1 MAAVDICIVGAGPV
15 GAALALLLAGS
26 GRSVHMLEARAGA
39 ATDGRTLAL
48 SHGSR
53 LILESCAAWPDAEA
67 TTPIT
72 RIHIS
77 HKGAFGRS
85 VLSADECDVPALGYV
100 IPYAALQ
107 KVMDERLDAAGIAV
121 TRGARVEAIDVD
133 AADANIRIG
142 YSLDERAHTMAARLL
157 VLADGGANL
166 GRVPGIQLEER
177 DYGQTALVG
186 AVELDQPH
194 EGMAWE
200 RFTPQGPAALLPKGS
215 PRAGHYSLV
224 WTTTPDEVA
233 ALLKLEAADFLA
245 RLTDHFGE
253 RAGRFI
259 AVGRRAS
266 FPLRLRVATPRVAP
280 RVAVI
285 GAAAQT
291 LHPVA
296 GQGFN
301 MGLRDA
307 ADLAQ
312 LLGGAVSDVGAAEVL
327 SAFAGQR
334 QADTRLGVR
343 FTDSLVDLFS
353 TDHPVLTAGRGA
365 GLAALD
371 LLPPLRKALARRMLY
386 GH

>member
-1 MAAVDICIVGAGPV
+1 MALTDVAIVGAGPV
-15 GAALALLLAGS
+15 GAALALLLAES
-26 GRSVHMLEARAGA
+26 GRSVRLLEARAGA

-72 RIHIS
+72 HIHVS

-85 VLSADECDVPALGYV
+85 VLSAEECGLPALGYV
-100 IPYAALQ
+100 IPYAVLQ
-107 KVMDERLDAAGIAV
+107 AMMDERLAGAGIDV
-121 TRGARVEAIDVD
+121 TRGAKVD
-133 AADANIRIG
+133 DISASDANIRIG
-142 YSLDERAHTMAARLL
+142 YKHEGADELAEARLL

-166 GRVPGIQLEER
+166 NRVPGLTLTER

-194 EGMAWE
+194 QGMAWE
-200 RFTPQGPAALLPKGS
+200 RFTPEGPAALLPKG
-215 PRAGHYSLV
+215 PANQGHYSLV
-224 WTTTPDEVA
+224 WTTTPDAVA
-233 ALLKLEAADFLA
+233 ALLALDGPAFLA
-245 RLTDHFGE
+245 QLTRHFGE

-259 AVGRRAS
+259 SVGKRAS
-266 FPLRLRVATPRVAP
+266 FPLRLRVATPRIAE
-280 RVAVI
+280 RIAVV

-307 ADLAQ
+307 ADLARRVI
-312 LLGGAVSDVGAAEVL
+312 GAGEDVGAAEVL
-327 SAFAGQR
+327 SAFAEAR
-334 QADTRLGVR
+334 QADTQLGVR
-343 FTDSLVDLFS
+343 FTDSLVDIFS
-353 TDHPVLTAGRGA
+353 TDHPILTAGRGL

-371 LLPPLRKALARRMLY
+371 LLPPLRRALARRMVY

>member
-1 MAAVDICIVGAGPV
+1 MTATDILIVGAGPV
-15 GAALALLLAGS
+15 GAALALLLKDS
-26 GRSVHMLEARAGA
+26 GRTVRLLEARAGA

-53 LILESCAAWPDAEA
+53 LILESCDAWPDATA

-72 RIHIS
+72 HIHVS

-85 VLSADECDVPALGYV
+85 VLSADECEVPALGYV
-100 IPYAALQ
+100 IAYSTLQ
-107 KVMDERLDAAGIAV
+107 AIMDDRLAAAGIEV
-121 TRGARVEAIDVD
+121 SRGAKVD
-133 AADANIRIG
+133 DIAVGNANIRTG
-142 YSLDERAHTMAARLL
+142 YRLGETPGSVEARLL

-166 GRVPGIQLEER
+166 NRVPGLTLTER

-186 AVELDQPH
+186 QVELDQPH
-194 EGMAWE
+194 QGMAWE
-200 RFTPQGPAALLPKGS
+200 RFTPDGPAALLPKGS
-215 PRAGHYSLV
+215 AREGRYSLV
-224 WTTTPDEVA
+224 WTTAPEAVA
-233 ALLKLEAADFLA
+233 QLLALEPSAFLE
-245 RLTDHFGE
+245 RLTRHFGE

-259 AVGRRAS
+259 SVGKRAS
-266 FPLRLRVATPRVAP
+266 FPLRLRVATPRVAE
-280 RVAVI
+280 RIAVV

-307 ADLAQ
+307 ADLAR
-312 LLGGAVSDVGAAEVL
+312 LVIGAGEDVGAATVL
-327 SAFAGQR
+327 AAFAAAR
-334 QADTRLGVR
+334 AADTRLGVR

-353 TDHPVLTAGRGA
+353 TDHPVLTVGRGL

-371 LLPPLRKALARRMLY
+371 VLPPLRRALARRMVY
-386 GH
+386 GR

>member
-1 MAAVDICIVGAGPV
+1 MAIVDVAIVGAGPV
-15 GAALALLLAGS
+15 GAALALLLASS
-26 GRSVHMLEARAGA
+26 GRTVRVLEARAGA

-53 LILESCAAWPDAEA
+53 LILESCDAWPAADA

-72 RIHIS
+72 HIHVS

-85 VLSADECDVPALGYV
+85 VLSADECGVPALGYV
-100 IPYAALQ
+100 IPYATLQ
-107 KVMDERLDAAGIAV
+107 AIMDARLEAAGIEV
-121 TRGARVEAIDVD
+121 TRGAKVD
-133 AADANIRIG
+133 DISIGGANIRTG
-142 YSLDERAHTMAARLL
+142 FNLADVKAEVDARLL
-157 VLADGGANL
+157 ILADGGANL
-166 GRVPGIQLEER
+166 NRVPGITLTER

-194 EGMAWE
+194 HGVAWE
-200 RFTPQGPAALLPKGS
+200 RFTPDGPAALLPKG
-215 PRAGHYSLV
+215 PAQKGNYSLV
-224 WTTTPDEVA
+224 WTTTPEEVA
-233 ALLKLEAADFLA
+233 ALLALDAPDFLT
-245 RLTDHFGE
+245 RLTQHFGE

-259 AVGRRAS
+259 SVGKRAS
-266 FPLRLRVATPRVAP
+266 FPLRLRVATPRVAE
-280 RVAVI
+280 RVAVV

-307 ADLAQ
+307 ADLAR
-312 LLGGAVSDVGAAEVL
+312 LVIGAGEDVGAKELL
-327 SAFAGQR
+327 SSFAAAR

-353 TDHPVLTAGRGA
+353 TDHPVLTAGRGL

-371 LLPPLRKALARRMLY
+371 LLPPLRRALARRMVY

>member
-1 MAAVDICIVGAGPV
+1 MSTVDICIVGAGPV
-15 GAALALLLAGS
+15 GAALALLLADS
-26 GRSVHMLEARAGA
+26 GRSVHMLEAREGA

-53 LILESCAAWPDAEA
+53 LILESCAAWPAPES
-67 TTPIT
+67 TTPI
-72 RIHIS
+72 RQIHIS

-85 VLSADECDVPALGYV
+85 VLSAEECDVPALGYV
-100 IPYAALQ
+100 IAYAALQ
-107 KVMDERLDAAGIAV
+107 QVMDERLDAAGIAV
-121 TRGARVEAIDVD
+121 TRGARVSNIEAD
-133 AADANIRIG
+133 ASGANIRIG
-142 YSLDERAHTMAARLL
+142 YDRFGDTEALQARLL

-166 GRVPGIQLEER
+166 SRVPGITLEER

-194 EGMAWE
+194 DGVAWE
-200 RFTPQGPAALLPKGS
+200 RFTPDGPAALLPKGS

-224 WTTTPDEVA
+224 WTTTPERVA
-233 ALLKLEAADFLA
+233 ALLQLEAAEFLSQ
-245 RLTDHFGE
+245 LTDHFGE

-259 AVGRRAS
+259 GVGRRAS

-280 RVAVI
+280 RIAVI

-307 ADLAQ
+307 ADLAR
-312 LLGGAVSDVGAAEVL
+312 LLGHGQADVGATAL
-327 SAFAGQR
+327 LTSFANAR

-353 TDHPVLTAGRGA
+353 TDHPLLTAGRGM

-371 LLPPLRKALARRMLY
+371 LLPPVRRALARRMIY